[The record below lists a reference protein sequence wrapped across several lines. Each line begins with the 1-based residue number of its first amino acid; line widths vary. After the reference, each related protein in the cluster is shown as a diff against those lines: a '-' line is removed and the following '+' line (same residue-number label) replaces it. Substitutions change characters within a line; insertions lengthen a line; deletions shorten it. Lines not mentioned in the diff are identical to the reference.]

1 MVKNL
6 ERDAMS
12 TDDIF
17 GRIPED
23 TKPPPPAEAQ
33 PLGPPRLM
41 RPDRQ
46 QMRFMP
52 TDLESL
58 LPEDHSARAIWAVVE
73 KLNLS
78 KFEATITAREGHSG
92 RPGIDP
98 RILVALWIYAT
109 SEGIGSAR
117 EVERLEELHHAYQWI
132 CGGVHVN
139 HHTLSDFRVD
149 HREALNDL
157 FAQIL
162 GVLTHQGLVELKRVA
177 QDGMRIRASAGAASF
192 RREKSLKK
200 CLQEA
205 QEQVRE
211 TARETEAGE
220 GASARRKAAQERA
233 ARDREE
239 RVARALAEL
248 PQVRAAKEKKDQEKA
263 RVSTT
268 DPDARVMKM
277 ADGGFRPAYN
287 AQFAT
292 DATTRVIVGV
302 EVTNVG
308 SDMAQMPPMLENIQK
323 QHGQLPSQYLVDG
336 GFAKREAIEHASH
349 QGVTV
354 FAPVQTPKDDKVD
367 PHQPKPDDSPEVADW
382 RIRMGTPEAQEIY
395 KDRAATAETTNADLR
410 CHRALDAFRVRGL
423 PKILCVVVWAALTYN
438 ILKLIAAP

>member
-1 MVKNL
+1 MKRNL

-12 TDDIF
+12 NDDIF

-23 TKPPPPAEAQ
+23 AKTPPASESRPVGA
-33 PLGPPRLM
+33 PRLM

-46 QMRFMP
+46 QMRLLP

-58 LPEDHSARAIWAVVE
+58 LPEDHPARAIWAVVE
-73 KLNLS
+73 KLDLS
-78 KFEATITAREGHSG
+78 KFEAGIIAREGHSG

-98 RILVALWIYAT
+98 RILVALWIFAT

-117 EVERLEELHHAYQWI
+117 EVERLEEMHHAYQWI

-162 GVLTHQGLVELKRVA
+162 GVLTHQGLVVLQRVA
-177 QDGMRIRASAGAASF
+177 QDGMKIRASAGAASF
-192 RREKSLKK
+192 RREKSLKE
-200 CLQEA
+200 CLHEA

-211 TARETEAGE
+211 TAREAESGE
-220 GASARRKAAQERA
+220 DVSARRKAAQERA
-233 ARDREE
+233 ARERQE
-239 RVARALAEL
+239 RVARALEEL
-248 PQVRAAKEKKDQEKA
+248 PKAREAKEKKDQEKA

-268 DPDARVMKM
+268 DPEARVMKM

-292 DATTRVIVGV
+292 DTKSRVIVGV
-302 EVTNVG
+302 EVTNSG
-308 SDMAQMPPMLENIQK
+308 TDMAQMPPMLQNIKK
-323 QHGQLPSQYLVDG
+323 QQGRLPSQYLVDG
-336 GFAKREAIEHASH
+336 GFAKREAIEQAAQ

-354 FAPVQTPKDDKVD
+354 FAPVQTPKDPTVD
-367 PHQPKPDDSPEVADW
+367 PHQPKPKDSPAVADW
-382 RIRMGTPEAQEIY
+382 RVRMGTPEAKEIY

-410 CHRALDAFRVRGL
+410 CHRALDALPVRGL
-423 PKILCVVVWAALTYN
+423 PKVQCVVMWAALTYN
-438 ILKLIAAP
+438 ILKLIAVT